1 MSSASRRDGSHP
13 SSLSKSSVRMF
24 LLYRQKTNRTD
35 TKPKWTFFSILNG
48 NQGGGKKKKIDFH
61 KTGHHPKFTDRNVM
75 QARPQG
81 SFLPFYLLFYRLP
94 LPLPPSL
101 PLSLSHSSLFP
112 PSLFHSLS
120 LLHSSSIPNS
130 PSLPPSPF
138 LLFLPLSCPF
148 PSSSSLPRFLL
159 PFLFAPFGPR
169 EGKAIGF
176 MQPS

>member
-81 SFLPFYLLFYRLP
+81 SFLPFYLLFYLLP

-112 PSLFHSLS
+112 PSLFFSPSH
-120 LLHSSSIPNS
+120 S
-130 PSLPPSPF
+130 PSLSPSP
-138 LLFLPLSCPF
+138 LFSHKTWSFCVDQNGLKYTDTVVHHLRTGITIMHAPSC
-148 PSSSSLPRFLL
+148 L
-159 PFLFAPFGPR
+159 
-169 EGKAIGF
+169 
-176 MQPS
+176 QT